1 MPQELQKIRDR
12 ARDIAKH
19 TQNPMWIRAWERLE
33 DATDQLDALIARNTI
48 FEDGQKK

>member
-1 MPQELQKIRDR
+1 MIEREELQKIRDR

-33 DATDQLDALIARNTI
+33 DATRTTKN
-48 FEDGQKK
+48 